1 VRASSSACRSDGAGV
16 TGSATQTLH
25 ASCVAVGD
33 RGLLIV
39 GPSGS
44 GKSSLA
50 LRLISLGAALVA
62 DDQTVLTVETGRLV
76 ARCPQPIRALIEAR
90 GVGLL
95 RAPTV
100 EAATIALVVDL
111 DRQETERLPPLRSFT
126 ILGCTADLVLHAQ
139 NDHFPDALMLYL
151 RHGRQA

>member
-1 VRASSSACRSDGAGV
+1 V
-16 TGSATQTLH
+16 TADSQIVH
-25 ASCVAVGD
+25 ASCVAVDG
-33 RGLLIV
+33 RGLLIL
-39 GPSGS
+39 GTSGT

-50 LRLISLGAALVA
+50 LRLLSLGAGLVSDDRTELVA
-62 DDQTVLTVETGRLV
+62 EGGRLV
-76 ARCPQPIRALIEAR
+76 ARCPAPIRGLIEAR

-100 EAATIALVVDL
+100 DHAEIALVVDL
-111 DRQETERLPPLRSFT
+111 DRQESQRLPPRHQIT
-126 ILGCTADLVLHAQ
+126 ILGCEADLVLQVQ

>member
-1 VRASSSACRSDGAGV
+1 MTDP
-16 TGSATQTLH
+16 ATQTLH

-33 RGLLIV
+33 RGLLIL

-50 LRLISLGAALVA
+50 LQLISLGASLVA
-62 DDQTVLTVETGRLV
+62 DDQTLLSVETGRLV
-76 ARCPQPIRALIEAR
+76 ARCPGPIRSLIEAR

-100 EAATIALVVDL
+100 ETATIALVADL
-111 DRQETERLPPLRSFT
+111 GRVEDQRLPPLRSFT
-126 ILGCTADLVLHAQ
+126 ILGCTADLVLHPQ